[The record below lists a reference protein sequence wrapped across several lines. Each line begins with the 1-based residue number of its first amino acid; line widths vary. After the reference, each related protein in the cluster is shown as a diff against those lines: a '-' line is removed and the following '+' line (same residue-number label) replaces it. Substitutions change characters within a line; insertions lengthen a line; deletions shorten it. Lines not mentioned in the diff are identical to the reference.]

1 MKCIYTTLFALLLTL
16 FNSSLYAQD
25 SLSWDDFI
33 DDYAVDENGEATWSD
48 TYETLTE
55 LHEHPLNINTAT
67 REELGQLPFLT
78 DKQIEEIQAYIHSY
92 GEMKTAGELLMIESL
107 DYETRHKLMHFIYVG
122 TVNKQKYPSIDNILK
137 YGKQELLASASVPFY
152 DRKGDNNGYLGYKYR
167 HSVRYSY
174 RYGNYLKFGLVGS
187 QGAGEPFFADKNKLG
202 YDHYSYYLVI
212 NNMHNIKT
220 LALGCYRL
228 SFGLG
233 LVINSNFS
241 LGKVATLSS
250 LGRINRGIT
259 AHSSQSE
266 SNYFNGVAATVEVVK
281 DITMSGYMS
290 YRRFDGTLNK
300 DNTLAT
306 ILTSGYHRTQNEIDK
321 KGNCSSTD
329 FGGNINI
336 RHKDAHI
343 GMTAIYTILNRI
355 LKPNTSAYYR
365 MYYPAGKQFFNGSI
379 DYGYLCRYFI
389 FNGEIATGNSGGIA
403 TLNNISIHVNKN
415 LDLMTLQRFYSYK
428 YSSLYSNS
436 FSEGGSIQNESGIYV
451 GANWRP
457 AYEWNIMAYTDWFYF
472 AWPRYQI
479 SESSHG
485 CDNLISMSY
494 KSKKWG
500 MEIRYRLKIKQ
511 KDNSLKTAMDDN
523 IQQRIRLRF
532 NKKINNH
539 FESQTQIDGTEVSTA
554 SHNEY
559 GYMINENIG
568 YSRSNK
574 FSADITYGYFHT
586 DSYDSRVCI
595 YEHGLLYR
603 FSFPSFYGEG
613 TRLAV
618 SVKGKVNQNMTL
630 IAKVG
635 VTDYFDRDH
644 ISSGLQQINHSSQTD
659 ADIQLRWNF

>member
-1 MKCIYTTLFALLLTL
+1 MKRIYTTLFALLLTL
-16 FNSSLYAQD
+16 FDSSLYAQD

-33 DDYAVDENGEATWSD
+33 DDYATDENEESTLSD

-107 DYETRHKLMHFIYVG
+107 DYETRQKLMHFIYIG
-122 TVNKQKYPSIDNILK
+122 EVNKQQFPSIENILK
-137 YGKQELLASASVPFY
+137 YGKQEILASASIPFY
-152 DRKGDNNGYLGYKYR
+152 NRKGDDNGYLGYKYG
-167 HSVRYSY
+167 HSIRYSY
-174 RYGNYLKFGLVGS
+174 RYGNYLKFGIVGA
-187 QGAGEPFFADKNKLG
+187 QGAGEPFFANKNKWG
-202 YDHYSYYLVI
+202 YDHYSYYFVI
-212 NNMHNIKT
+212 NNMRHIKT
-220 LALGCYRL
+220 LTLGCYRL

-233 LVINSNFS
+233 LVVNSNFS
-241 LGKVATLSS
+241 LGKIAELSS

-266 SNYFNGVAATVEVVK
+266 SNYFKGVATTVEVAK
-281 DITMSGYMS
+281 NITMSGFLS
-290 YRRFDGTLNK
+290 YHRFDGTLNK

-306 ILTSGYHRTQNEIDK
+306 ILTTGYHRTQNEMDK
-321 KGNCSSTD
+321 KDNCSSTD
-329 FGGNINI
+329 AGGNINI
-336 RHKDAHI
+336 RYHDFHV
-343 GMTAIYTILNRI
+343 GMTSIYTVLNRT

-365 MYYPAGKQFFNGSI
+365 MYYPAGKQFFNSSI

-389 FNGEIATGNSGGIA
+389 FNGEIASGNCGGIA
-403 TLNNISIHVNKN
+403 TLNNLSVHINKN

-494 KSKKWG
+494 KGKKWG
-500 MEIRYRLKIKQ
+500 MEMRYRMKIRQ
-511 KDNSLKTAMDDN
+511 KDNSSKTALDDH

-532 NKKINNH
+532 NKKIDKH
-539 FESQTQIDGTEVSTA
+539 FESQTQFDGVGISTGN
-554 SHNEY
+554 HHEY
-559 GYMINENIG
+559 GYMINQNIG
-568 YSRSNK
+568 YSYTDRLSTN
-574 FSADITYGYFHT
+574 ITYGYFHT

-595 YEHGLLYR
+595 YERGLLYR
-603 FSFPSFYGEG
+603 FSFPSFYGKG

-618 SVKGKVNQNMTL
+618 SFKGKISQKIML
-630 IAKVG
+630 IAKIG
-635 VTDYFDRDH
+635 VTDYLDRDH
-644 ISSGLQQINHSSQTD
+644 ISSGMQQINHSSQTD
-659 ADIQLRWNF
+659 ADIQMKWNF

>member
-1 MKCIYTTLFALLLTL
+1 MKRIYTILFTLLLTIL
-16 FNSSLYAQD
+16 NSSIYAQD

-33 DDYAVDENGEATWSD
+33 DDYVVDENGEAGWSD

-78 DKQIEEIQAYIHSY
+78 DKQIEEIHAYIYSY

-107 DYETRHKLMHFIYVG
+107 DYETRQKLIHFIYIG
-122 TVNKQKYPSIDNILK
+122 EVNKRKYPSIDNILR
-137 YGKQELLASASVPFY
+137 YGKQEVIASTSIPFY
-152 DRKGDNNGYLGYKYR
+152 DRKGDDNGYLGYKYR
-167 HSVRYSY
+167 HSIRYSY
-174 RYGNYLKFGLVGS
+174 RYGNYLKFGLVGA
-187 QGAGEPFFADKNKLG
+187 QGSGEPFFANKNKLG
-202 YDHYSYYLVI
+202 YDHYSYYFMI
-212 NNMHNIKT
+212 NNLRNIKT
-220 LALGCYRL
+220 IALGYYRL

-233 LVINSNFS
+233 LVLNSNFS
-241 LGKVATLSS
+241 LGKVAALSS
-250 LGRINRGIT
+250 LGRSSRGIT

-266 SNYFNGVAATVEVVK
+266 SNYFKGAATTVEIAK
-281 DITMSGYMS
+281 NITMSGFIS

-306 ILTSGYHRTQNEIDK
+306 ILTSGYHRTQSEIDK
-321 KGNCSSTD
+321 KDNCSSTD

-336 RHKDAHI
+336 IHHDLHV
-343 GMTAIYTILNRI
+343 GMTAIYTTLSRT

-365 MYYPAGKQFFNGSI
+365 MYYPAGKHFFNSSI
-379 DYGYLCRYFI
+379 DYGYLCRHFS

-403 TLNNISIHVNKN
+403 TLNNLSVHINKN
-415 LDLMTLQRFYSYK
+415 LDLMTIQRFYSYK

-436 FSEGGSIQNESGIYV
+436 FSEGGSIQNESGIYIGV
-451 GANWRP
+451 NWRP

-485 CDNLISMSY
+485 CDNHISMSY
-494 KSKKWG
+494 KNKNWG
-500 MEIRYRLKIKQ
+500 LEIRYRMKMKQ
-511 KDNSLKTAMDDN
+511 KDNSLKTALDDHN
-523 IQQRIRLRF
+523 QQRIRLRF
-532 NKKINNH
+532 SKIINKH
-539 FESQTQIDGTEVSTA
+539 FESNTQFDGVEITNGNQ
-554 SHNEY
+554 HEY

-568 YSRSNK
+568 YSFTDRFGAN
-574 FSADITYGYFHT
+574 ITYGYFHT

-595 YEHGLLYR
+595 YERGLLYR

-618 SVKGKVNQNMTL
+618 SFKGKISQKIML
-630 IAKVG
+630 IAKIG
-635 VTDYFDRDH
+635 VTDYLDRDH

-659 ADIQLRWNF
+659 ADIQMKWNF